1 MIHLIY
7 IYIIINTFM
16 LSMLHD
22 TWNEDKNIKGN
33 LVAFVL
39 IFTLGIVF
47 LLISTPID
55 VFNYFKKGSGKSIL
69 INLKFILFTKYYTKK
84 LLQKI
89 ENKQEWIEDRKRV
102 LSFKENMKTKTIVDK
117 THILAIKK
125 AIAFIEENKLI
136 TK

>member
-22 TWNEDKNIKGN
+22 TWNEDRNIKGN

-39 IFTLGIVF
+39 IFTLGIVL
-47 LLISTPID
+47 LLISTPFDI
-55 VFNYFKKGSGKSIL
+55 FNYFKKGSGKSIL

-89 ENKQEWIEDRKRV
+89 EDKQEWIEDRKRV